1 MPDFSIRILPSNGG
15 AVFDPMSVPPG
26 SSVTWNNLTGQTHQI
41 TSGTFSTQPIGP
53 KGTPTSSSRPDFE
66 IAPSATEPIA
76 YACTLHENESGTIGI
91 DVVQNLPTED

>member
-26 SSVTWNNLTGQTHQI
+26 SGVTWNNLTGQTHQI
-41 TSGTFSTQPIGP
+41 TSGTFSTELIGP

-66 IAPSATEPIA
+66 IGPSATGPIP
-76 YACTLHENESGTIGI
+76 YACTLHENESGTIEI
-91 DVVQNLPTED
+91 EAVQNLPTEA

>member
-26 SSVTWNNLTGQTHQI
+26 SAVTWNNLTSQTHQI

-66 IAPSATEPIA
+66 IPPSATEPIE
-76 YACTLHENESGTIGI
+76 YACTLHENESGTIEI
-91 DVVQNLPTED
+91 EAVQNLPTED